1 MLGAG
6 DADSVAHAGP
16 VHGEPHYLETA
27 RRGAQDGE
35 GGGAGKE
42 GGVIAGEERG
52 GATAEAA

>member
-1 MLGAG
+1 
-6 DADSVAHAGP
+6 
-16 VHGEPHYLETA
+16 VHGEPHHLETA
-27 RRGAQDGE
+27 RGGAQDGE